1 MNNNKHIVLK
11 CFSIRLIPNAFD
23 FVSHLKRILPKKK
36 EEEYYNS
43 QYEYHD
49 EVEGVVNLSWVCQQ
63 AIFNHFVSVLLR
75 LDSKSLSDFCFLGI
89 CHLLSF
95 PRY

>member
-49 EVEGVVNLSWVCQQ
+49 EVEGVVNLS
-63 AIFNHFVSVLLR
+63 
-75 LDSKSLSDFCFLGI
+75 
-89 CHLLSF
+89 
-95 PRY
+95 